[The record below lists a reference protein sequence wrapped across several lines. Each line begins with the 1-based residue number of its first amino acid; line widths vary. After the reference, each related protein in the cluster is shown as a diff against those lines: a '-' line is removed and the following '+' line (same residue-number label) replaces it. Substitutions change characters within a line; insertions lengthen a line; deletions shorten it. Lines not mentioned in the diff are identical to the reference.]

1 MIKIT
6 GLALSV
12 ALAATVANAQMTAE
26 KTVTKEKSI
35 STQADVN
42 GNVQTKETEVK
53 TKVDANGETSV
64 KTDKTY
70 TTRLESAY
78 KHAGVAEADIVR
90 LRDIDVKSYDYVKAG
105 DKDKVK
111 VYYEEQ
117 ARILK
122 PEQVEKVRVYLREH
136 PVPTGYHVHST
147 YETYPTSLGV
157 GINTPIGNV
166 GIGVPTGSKTVER
179 QEVVPNH
186 P

>member
-1 MIKIT
+1 MIKYT

-12 ALAATVANAQMTAE
+12 VLAATVASAQMTEE

-35 STQADVN
+35 STQSDVN
-42 GNVQTKETEVK
+42 GNVQTKESEVK
-53 TKVDANGETSV
+53 TKTDANGQTSV

-78 KHAGVAEADIVR
+78 KHAGVAEADIAR
-90 LRDIDVKSYDYVKAG
+90 LREIDLKSYDYVKAG
-105 DKDKVK
+105 DKDKIK

-136 PVPTGYHVHST
+136 PAPTGYHVRTT
-147 YETYPTSLGV
+147 YETYPTGVGV

-166 GIGVPTGSKTVER
+166 GIGVPTGSTTVEK
-179 QEVVPNH
+179 QEVVPNN